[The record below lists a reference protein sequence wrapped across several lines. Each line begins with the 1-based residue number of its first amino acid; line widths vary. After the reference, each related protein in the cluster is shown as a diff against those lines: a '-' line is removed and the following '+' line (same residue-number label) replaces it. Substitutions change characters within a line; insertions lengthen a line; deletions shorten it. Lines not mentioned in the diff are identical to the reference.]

1 MDINKPEGMLGSQ
14 SSNSFDPGHAAQC
27 KACDRPAV
35 VEDPP
40 GKFYCRD
47 HHTLFS
53 FTRKDYWSH
62 PEAKGYPD
70 KR

>member
-14 SSNSFDPGHAAQC
+14 SSNSFDPGHATQC
-27 KACDRPAV
+27 KACDKPSV
-35 VEDPP
+35 FEDPP

-62 PEAKGYPD
+62 PEATGYPD
-70 KR
+70 IR